1 MTVQREPAGRSK
13 ATRSGAG
20 GNQGSGRG
28 PRLTRADI
36 TTAALGA
43 ADRGELDLLTMRGLA
58 EELGVTA
65 MALYTHV
72 ENKDDILDQII
83 DRVLE
88 REALELPDETE
99 DWKAWTIAAAER
111 LRSVLTQ
118 YPALL
123 DRYCRRP
130 VGVPAALSRMEAA
143 LAVLRTAGFGEEA
156 AVAAYATIHTY
167 TLGFAAL
174 EIAREMFRRQHGP
187 RGDGALTEASPH
199 YWPAFFAGLPAA
211 EYPNL
216 SRVKP
221 DLTEFTTDD
230 QFRRGLLTVLHGLDT
245 ERSKHRD
252 GTAADGGV

>member
-1 MTVQREPAGRSK
+1 MQRDSAARSK
-13 ATRSGAG
+13 ATGSAVG
-20 GNQGSGRG
+20 GRGRSGRG
-28 PRLTRADI
+28 GQLTREDI
-36 TTAALGA
+36 TTAALEA

-58 EELGVTA
+58 QELGVTA

-72 ENKDDILDQII
+72 ESKDDILDQII

-88 REALELPDETE
+88 REALDLPDETE
-99 DWKAWTIAAAER
+99 DWKAWTVAAAER
-111 LRSVLTQ
+111 HRSVLTR

-130 VGVPAALSRMEAA
+130 VGVPAALARMEAA
-143 LAVLRTAGFGEEA
+143 LEVLRTAGFDEA
-156 AVAAYATIHTY
+156 AAIAAYATIHTY

-174 EIAREMFRRQHGP
+174 EIARETFRRQHAA

-199 YWPAFFAGLPAA
+199 YWPAFFAGLPAD

-230 QFRRGLLTVLHGLDT
+230 QFRRGLLAVLHGLDA
-245 ERSKHRD
+245 ERSKRRN
-252 GTAADGGV
+252 AAGGAA